1 MFGREPFDFKIYREL
16 FDYYSI
22 GGSSLKIP
30 TLFYNKSAFNLGKD
44 VLDSLYIS
52 GSMEK
57 EILEE
62 CISLLLIGD
71 FLLLKLIKDS
81 MWSFYY

>member
-1 MFGREPFDFKIYREL
+1 MFGREPFDFIIYREY
-16 FDYYSI
+16 FDTYSF
-22 GGSSLKIP
+22 GGSSLNIP
-30 TLFYNKSAFNLGKD
+30 TLFYNKSAFNFGKD
-44 VLDSLYIS
+44 FIESLHIS
-52 GSMEK
+52 GSIEK